1 MRMPSILIVDDE
13 PDLASLLQFNLEEA
27 GYETQVV
34 HSGSAA
40 LAAAARKTPALVLL
54 DVMLPDISGYEVCRL
69 LRAGPST
76 AHVPV
81 VMLTARGDEAERVQ
95 GLEAGA
101 DDYVTK
107 PFNVREMVLRVKA
120 VLRRAGQAKSDEP
133 ATLSLGALTLDVA
146 AHRCSVEGKDVPL
159 TALEFRLL
167 HHLMSR
173 TGRVQTRAR
182 LLGEVWGL
190 QGELETRTVDTHVL
204 RLRDKLGAA
213 RDLVETVRGIG
224 YRMAEGA
231 RPLA

>member
-1 MRMPSILIVDDE
+1 MASILIVDDE

-76 AHVPV
+76 AAVPV

-120 VLRRAGQAKSDEP
+120 VLRRAGQAKSEEP
-133 ATLSLGALTLDVA
+133 ATLSLGSLVLDTA
-146 AHRCSVEGKDVPL
+146 AHRCTVEGKDVPL
-159 TALEFRLL
+159 TALEFKLL

-224 YRMAEGA
+224 YRMAEET